1 MATEKW
7 TTVHPIPWR
16 NTSFTYLPWWIYDII
31 VAASAASEDWRD
43 YAEDKYKLEFDT
55 LKQAYIDYT
64 DVDFI
69 ESRNGYLY
77 KLSDFT
83 PAASVVTITPKA
95 APVDFKVG
103 DADLTATDLFTISP
117 SGTAMTLSV
126 DASGH
131 ASIVSGKLHAVSAGD
146 VVVTAT
152 SGSVTAT
159 LTVNV
164 KAQPVTIA
172 GKSPVPTFKVGD
184 ADLAATDLFDISPS
198 NTTVVLTVE
207 SGSSATI
214 VANKL
219 HAVSAGDVTV
229 QCTAG
234 SVFDAITVTITDT
247 P

>member
-16 NTSFTYLPWWIYDII
+16 NTSYTYLPWWILDII
-31 VAASAASEDWRD
+31 VAANAASEDWRD
-43 YAEDKYKLEFDT
+43 YAEEKYAKEFDT

-83 PAASVVTITPKA
+83 PAEPVVTITPKT
-95 APVDFKVG
+95 APADFKVG
-103 DADLTATDLFTISP
+103 DADLAATDLFTIDP

-126 DASGH
+126 DSSGH
-131 ASIVSGKLHAVSAGD
+131 GSIVGGKLHAVSEGD

-164 KAQPVTIA
+164 KAQPVTI
-172 GKSPVPTFKVGD
+172 
-184 ADLAATDLFDISPS
+184 
-198 NTTVVLTVE
+198 TV
-207 SGSSATI
+207 
-214 VANKL
+214 
-219 HAVSAGDVTV
+219 
-229 QCTAG
+229 
-234 SVFDAITVTITDT
+234 
-247 P
+247 

>member
-16 NTSFTYLPWWIYDII
+16 NTSFTYLPWWIFDII
-31 VAASAASEDWRD
+31 VAANAASEDWRD
-43 YAEDKYKLEFDT
+43 YAEEKYAKEFDT

-83 PAASVVTITPKA
+83 PADATVTITPKT
-95 APVDFKVG
+95 APADFKVG
-103 DADLTATDLFTISP
+103 DADLAATDLFTIDP

-126 DASGH
+126 DSSGH
-131 ASIVSGKLHAVSAGD
+131 ASIVAGKLRAVSAGD

-164 KAQPVTIA
+164 KAQPVTIT
-172 GKSPVPTFKVGD
+172 GKSPVPAFKVGD
-184 ADLAATDLFDISPS
+184 ADLDAAALFDISPS
-198 NTTVVLTVE
+198 NTVVVLTVE
-207 SGSSATI
+207 SGTAATI
-214 VANKL
+214 VSGKL

-234 SVFDAITVTITDT
+234 SVFDSVTVTITA
-247 P
+247 